1 VLLAAASIPAS
12 ASASASAFASAPAS
26 ANATYRAGPPDHCAR
41 ARDTLADRLDTLVAR
56 DSIPGVAAEVTGPEC
71 GRWTVARGVADR
83 DTGRPMRTEDRL
95 RIGSITKTFTATVV
109 VQLAAEGRI
118 DLDAPVERYLPGLIR
133 GNGYDG
139 RRITVRQLLQH
150 TSGLP
155 DHVDAVAG
163 RPLDEW
169 RLRHYEPRELV
180 ALALTLPHPDATWS
194 YSTTNYV
201 LAGLV
206 VEQVTG
212 HRVEAEVD
220 RRIIRPLGLRG
231 TYWPG
236 DRTGIRGPHS
246 HSYFPDPADLGDDPA
261 DLGDAPADLGDA
273 PADLSDASAGTALR
287 DGTEWNMTFG
297 GAGGALVSTPADLN
311 RFYRGL
317 FGGRLLPA
325 HWLAEMKRTV
335 PADPQRL
342 WPGARYGLGLIS
354 SPLTCGGQWW
364 GHGGTVPGGHRALGA
379 IGPDGSG
386 VALALTKVPDSDRA
400 EEEFL
405 AAVDTALCHPDDTSH
420 PDDPHQ
426 ETE

>member
-1 VLLAAASIPAS
+1 MRHGQNRANRPSARAVVLAAVTALLAA
-12 ASASASAFASAPAS
+12 ASAPAS
-26 ANATYRAGPPDHCAR
+26 ASTHAAHTEHAAHAPPRTALPDGCDT
-41 ARDTLADRLDTLVAR
+41 ARDALADRFATLVAR
-56 DSIPGVAAEVTGPEC
+56 DGIPGTAAEVTGPHC
-71 GRWTVARGVADR
+71 GRWTVARGVADL
-83 DTGRPMRTEDRL
+83 DTGRPMRARDRL
-95 RIGSITKTFTATVV
+95 RIGSVTKTFTATVV

-118 DLDAPVERYLPGLIR
+118 GLDAPVERYLPGLIR
-133 GNGYDG
+133 GNGHDG

-155 DHVDAVAG
+155 DYVEAIVE
-163 RPLDEW
+163 RPVDEW
-169 RLRHYEPRELV
+169 RFRHFEPRELV
-180 ALALTLPHPDATWS
+180 ATALAMPRPDTTWS

-212 HRVEAEVD
+212 HGIEAEVR
-220 RRIIRPLGLRG
+220 RRIIEPLGLRD

-236 DRTGIRGPHS
+236 DRTRIRGPHS
-246 HSYFPDPADLGDDPA
+246 RSYTPAEDPADPA
-261 DLGDAPADLGDA
+261 P
-273 PADLSDASAGTALR
+273 T

-311 RFYRGL
+311 RFFHGL
-317 FGGRLLPA
+317 FDGRLLPA
-325 HWLAEMKRTV
+325 RWLAEMKRTV

-354 SPLTCGGQWW
+354 SPLSCGGRWW

-379 IGPDGSG
+379 VGPDGSG
-386 VALALTKVPDSDRA
+386 VALALTKVPDTDRA

-405 AAVDTALCHPDDTSH
+405 AAVDTALCPSYK
-420 PDDPHQ
+420 
-426 ETE
+426 ETK

>member
-1 VLLAAASIPAS
+1 MRNGQSRANRPPLTRTVRRTALLATAVALLAAAVPGT
-12 ASASASAFASAPAS
+12 AFAAS
-26 ANATYRAGPPDHCAR
+26 GTNATHRAALPGHCAT
-41 ARDTLADRLDTLVAR
+41 ARGALADRLDTLVAR
-56 DSIPGVAAEVTGPEC
+56 DGIPGVAAEVTGPDC

-118 DLDAPVERYLPGLIR
+118 ALDAPVERYLPGLIR

-139 RRITVRQLLQH
+139 RRTTVRQLLQH

-155 DHVDAVAG
+155 DHVDAIAG
-163 RPLDEW
+163 QPLKEW

-180 ALALTLPHPDATWS
+180 ALALTLPHPESTWS

-201 LAGLV
+201 LAGLI

-212 HRVEAEVD
+212 HRVEAEVN
-220 RRIIRPLGLRG
+220 RRIVRPLGLRD

-236 DRTGIRGPHS
+236 DRTGIQGPHS
-246 HSYFPDPADLGDDPA
+246 HSYFPDPDP
-261 DLGDAPADLGDA
+261 GAPDGS
-273 PADLSDASAGTALR
+273 PLR
-287 DGTEWNMTFG
+287 DGTTWNMTIG

-317 FGGRLLPA
+317 FDGRLLPA
-325 HWLAEMKRTV
+325 RWLAEMKRTV

-354 SPLTCGGQWW
+354 SPLSCGGQWW

-379 IGPDGSG
+379 VGPDGSG
-386 VALALTKVPDSDRA
+386 VALALTKVPDTDRA

-405 AAVDTALCHPDDTSH
+405 AAIDTALCHTRNETGH
-420 PDDPHQ
+420 PDDNPHQ
-426 ETE
+426 ETT

>member
-1 VLLAAASIPAS
+1 MAAASLPAS
-12 ASASASAFASAPAS
+12 A
-26 ANATYRAGPPDHCAR
+26 ANAPSRAAPPGPCAT
-41 ARDTLADRLDTLVAR
+41 ARGALADRLGTLVAR
-56 DSIPGVAAEVTGPEC
+56 DGVPGVAAEVTGPDC
-71 GRWTVARGVADR
+71 GRWSVARGVADR

-95 RIGSITKTFTATVV
+95 RIGSVTKTFTATVV

-118 DLDAPVERYLPGLIR
+118 ALDAPVERYLPGLIR
-133 GNGYDG
+133 GNGHDG

-155 DHVDAVAG
+155 DHVDAIAG
-163 RPLDEW
+163 QPRDDW

-180 ALALTLPHPDATWS
+180 ALALTLPHPESTWS

-201 LAGLV
+201 LAGLI

-220 RRIIRPLGLRG
+220 RRIVRPLGLRD

-246 HSYFPDPADLGDDPA
+246 HSYFPAPDPVAA
-261 DLGDAPADLGDA
+261 APDGA
-273 PADLSDASAGTALR
+273 PLR

-297 GAGGALVSTPADLN
+297 GAGGALVSTPADLG

-325 HWLAEMKRTV
+325 RWLAEMKRTV

-354 SPLTCGGQWW
+354 SPLSCGGRWW

-386 VALALTKVPDSDRA
+386 VALALTKVPDTDRA

-405 AAVDTALCHPDDTSH
+405 AAVDTALCHPRGAGR
-420 PDDPHQ
+420 PDDHPHQ
-426 ETE
+426 ETP